1 MASEFKKIVRALF
14 SSSDKNLIREKEENL
29 RRVVEDERERRK
41 RPRGLPY
48 YINIETTRQCNLTC
62 RMCPFH
68 SSAESRKKWGVASGR
83 MDEEVF
89 RGIAK
94 QIFPFLKT
102 CALSVTGEF
111 TLTEYLPTVFELLEK
126 YSVKFDGFTNAME
139 LTAEVSRMMMPHLE
153 CLTVSVDSPDPN
165 IYEFIR
171 RGAKWSKLVENVR
184 ALMSA
189 RESIRPNPRPR
200 LDMQAVLMLAT
211 IETLPALV
219 RLAKDMGFD
228 LIKGV
233 HLGVFSEDMVN
244 ESLLR
249 HRELY
254 NQKREEALAV
264 AREVGIEILLPP
276 PLKERTVS
284 LEQKGTP
291 PQMGCEFLWRR
302 SFINY
307 DGTVFACCH
316 PNPPLVGNLTGA
328 TFEQIWRGFAYSE
341 LRRRI
346 FTDNPHPSCAK
357 CWIRAGNIPEGQEEE
372 YLFQF

>member
-1 MASEFKKIVRALF
+1 MASEFKKIINSLF
-14 SSSDKNLIREKEENL
+14 SVSDRNLIKEKEKNL
-29 RRVVEDERERRK
+29 RRVVEDERERRRK
-41 RPRGLPY
+41 PYGLPY
-48 YINIETTRQCNLTC
+48 YINIETSRQCNLTC

-68 SSAESRKKWGVASGR
+68 SSPENRKKWGVSSGI
-83 MDEEVF
+83 MDEDVF
-89 RGIAK
+89 VRIAK
-94 QIFPFLKT
+94 QLFPFLKT

-126 YSVKFDGFTNAME
+126 YSVKFDGFTNGME
-139 LTAEVSRMMMPHLE
+139 LTADVCRIMMPHLE
-153 CLTVSVDSPDPN
+153 CLTVSVDSPDPV
-165 IYEFIR
+165 IYEYIR
-171 RGAKWSKLVENVR
+171 RGAKWSKLLENVN
-184 ALMSA
+184 ALMKV
-189 RESIRPNPRPR
+189 RENIKVVPRPR

-228 LIKGV
+228 LVKGV

-254 NQKREEALAV
+254 NQKREEAIAI
-264 AREVGIEILLPP
+264 AGEVGIEILLPP
-276 PLKERTVS
+276 PLKEKTAS
-284 LEQKGTP
+284 LEQRGAP

-316 PNPPLVGNLTGA
+316 PKPPLVGNLTGA

-357 CWIRAGNIPEGQEEE
+357 CWIRAGDIPAGHEEE
-372 YLFQF
+372 YLFQL